1 MKTKKYYAEEVL
13 SALINGFPDI
23 DWKLDFRDIYA
34 TMDAVVNKMA
44 KDGFFFNWKWGVAG
58 VSEGFI
64 TTWENLEVTDPSDKL
79 NSYFTL
85 PLNYADLP
93 MERGIDEIWPMKY
106 QIEGKNHSV
115 VILNHRDV
123 RLLENNMAGSMQG
136 RLSGFPKGSIFEF
149 TSCGVKKKYGNMG
162 LRLAV
167 RDSSL
172 ISADAAYPIPAD
184 KELEMIKLCVDWFRE
199 KRAIPPNKVRDK
211 QDQA

>member
-1 MKTKKYYAEEVL
+1 MSTKRYYAESVM
-13 SALINGFPDI
+13 SGLINGYPDI
-23 DWKLDFRDIYA
+23 DWKIDIRDIFA
-34 TMDAVVNKMA
+34 VMDAVVNKLA
-44 KDGFFFNWKWGVAG
+44 KDGFFFNWKWGTAG

-79 NSYFTL
+79 HSYFTL

-93 MERGIDEIWPMKY
+93 MEQGIDEIWPMKY
-106 QIEGKNHSV
+106 QAEGKNHSV
-115 VILNHRDV
+115 VVLKHRDV

-136 RLSGFPKGSIFEF
+136 RLSGFPQGTTFYF
-149 TSCGVKKKYGNMG
+149 TSCNVKKKYGNMG
-162 LRLAV
+162 CRLVV

-172 ISADAAYPIPAD
+172 IGEDAQYPIPAD

-199 KRAIPPNKVRDK
+199 KREIPPNKVRDK